1 MDFVIIGGSTRIEI
15 QTDSAGIRMIS
26 FQNAQTGTEYLHPP
40 AQSWASYV
48 GNPFAIKVLRG
59 RFFGSYFA
67 QRHFQVI
74 EAISTPEGGLSA
86 RLTCK
91 ELPLRMELFVEP
103 ISVGIQWTATLW
115 NEGDEPMEMEI
126 YLPMFLRSVV
136 DSIESDR
143 VHLPQIAGLTIPAG
157 ERYRQSYIGQLAAP
171 FLIQEGNNEG
181 FYILDENRNDLLDES
196 AVEERLRSGENP
208 FSMRSF
214 ISSDRFAAG
223 GGEACLGHFVSEI
236 HSVYLRPGQRSTL
249 GPILVGAFTGS
260 RWRALN
266 LISTRRSGLPFRNSP
281 EWFRHTYLIGEHGAS
296 SKGNFTED
304 LMEGLR
310 LNRTVFTDLF
320 YYHSYWS
327 GDDQT
332 GYGSHVSRGNYL
344 FPRSDM
350 GGDEELKEAIQKVHE
365 AGGRVLLYVEG
376 LIVWRYSKIG
386 PDMKRWAI
394 MNADGS
400 YLEVYYNFWHMC
412 PACSGWQEELAR
424 ICAELIR
431 RFDADGVFIDS
442 TCATEYHPCYN
453 PEHHHPSPYIWNW
466 GIRKMLEKIRAAVDE
481 VKPEAVI
488 LAEGCADI
496 AREFVDGFLSHGHSW
511 SKFRLQDPIIRVV
524 YPKMSNFES
533 WDGEKTGEAEKLL
546 LWNFATGHRIYSR
559 ASQRD
564 RIAPVVEKVKRAFD
578 LAPELV
584 EAKLLGP
591 LTVRPEPVLC
601 YRFEAGSGVILTLIN
616 PSANPVTVTLLAPKG
631 AKSLRDR
638 VSGQS
643 LPIAGD
649 RSSIDLDGFDARVLD
664 VER

>member
-1 MDFVIIGGSTRIEI
+1 MDFIITGGATKIKI
-15 QTDSAGIRMIS
+15 QTDSDGIRLTS
-26 FQNAQTGTEYLHPP
+26 FQNVQTGTEYLHPP
-40 AQSWASYV
+40 AQSWAFYV

-59 RFFGSYFA
+59 GFFGSYFA
-67 QRHFQVI
+67 QRHFRVA
-74 EAISTPEGGLSA
+74 EALSTPEGGLSA
-86 RLTCK
+86 SLTCN
-91 ELPLRMELFVEP
+91 ELPLKIELFVEP

-126 YLPMFLRSVV
+126 YLPMFLRSIV

-196 AVEERLRSGENP
+196 AIEERLRSGENP

-223 GGEACLGHFVSEI
+223 GGEARFGHFVSEI
-236 HSVYLRPGQRSTL
+236 HSVYLRPGQRVTL

-260 RWRALN
+260 RWRALS
-266 LISTRRSGLPFRNSP
+266 IIGERRSGLPFHDSP

-296 SKGNFTED
+296 SKGNFTDD

-310 LNRTVFTDLF
+310 LNRTVFADLF
-320 YYHSYWS
+320 HYYSYWS

-332 GYGSHVSRGNYL
+332 GYGPYVSRGNYL

-350 GGDEELKEAIQKVHE
+350 GGDEELREAVRRVHE
-365 AGGRVLLYVEG
+365 AGGRILFSVEG
-376 LIVWRYSKIG
+376 LIVWRYSRIG

-412 PACSGWQEELAR
+412 PACSRWQEELAR
-424 ICAELIR
+424 ICAELVR
-431 RFDADGVFIDS
+431 RFDADGVFINS

-453 PEHHHPSPYIWNW
+453 PEHDHPSPYIWNW
-466 GIRKMLEKIRAAVDE
+466 GIRGMLRRIRAALDE

-511 SKFRLQDPIIRVV
+511 SKFRLQDPIIRAV
-524 YPKMSNFES
+524 YPRMNDFES
-533 WDGEKTGEAEKLL
+533 WDGEEDEEVERLL
-546 LWNFATGHRIYSR
+546 LWNFATGHRIYSHAPR
-559 ASQRD
+559 RD
-564 RIAPVVEKVKRAFD
+564 RIAPVVERVKRAFD
-578 LAPELV
+578 SAPELA

-591 LTVRPEPVLC
+591 LTVRPEPVMC
-601 YRFEAGSGVILTLIN
+601 YRFEFEGRMILTLIN
-616 PSANPVTVTLLAPKG
+616 PSANPVTVTLPAPKG
-631 AKSLRDR
+631 AKSLRDKI
-638 VSGQS
+638 SGLS
-643 LPIAGD
+643 FPIAGD